1 MKADLDSLD
10 SATSDQLN
18 DQVNGNLQ
26 INGKLF
32 HVNQTFQM
40 LEVSYDDMN
49 NLTGFSNLFQNPT
62 TISVA

>member
-1 MKADLDSLD
+1 MKADLDSSE

-40 LEVSYDDMN
+40 LELSYDDMN
-49 NLTGFSNLFQNPT
+49 NLTGFSNLF
-62 TISVA
+62 

>member
-1 MKADLDSLD
+1 VKADLDSLD

-49 NLTGFSNLFQNPT
+49 NLTGFSNLF
-62 TISVA
+62 

>member
-49 NLTGFSNLFQNPT
+49 NLTGFSNLF
-62 TISVA
+62 

>member
-40 LEVSYDDMN
+40 LELSYDDMN
-49 NLTGFSNLFQNPT
+49 NLTGVSNLF
-62 TISVA
+62 